1 MVSYFTPTRHYCNRA
16 KEYLW
21 YKGIS
26 DMYYAVNKDIYEAK
40 EMIDKSG
47 SKWVSPVTT
56 INDQVAVV
64 FNQSRL
70 DELLSK

>member
-1 MVSYFTPTRHYCNRA
+1 
-16 KEYLW
+16 
-21 YKGIS
+21 
-26 DMYYAVNKDIYEAK
+26 MYYAVNKDIYEAK

-47 SKWVSPVTT
+47 SKWVSPVIT

>member
-1 MVSYFTPTRHYCNRA
+1 MTSDI
-16 KEYLW
+16 KEYLS

-26 DMYYAVNKDIYEAK
+26 DMYYAVNKDTYEAK

-47 SKWVSPVTT
+47 SKWVSPVIT
-56 INDQVAVV
+56 INDQVVVV

-70 DELLSK
+70 DGLLSK

>member
-1 MVSYFTPTRHYCNRA
+1 MSYIDYDVA
-16 KEYLW
+16 KDKER
-21 YKGIS
+21 I
-26 DMYYAVNKDIYEAK
+26 K

-47 SKWVSPVTT
+47 SKWVSPMIT
-56 INDQVAVV
+56 INDHVAVV

>member
-1 MVSYFTPTRHYCNRA
+1 M
-16 KEYLW
+16 LL
-21 YKGIS
+21 I
-26 DMYYAVNKDIYEAK
+26 KDIYEAK

-47 SKWVSPVTT
+47 SKWASPVIA

>member
-1 MVSYFTPTRHYCNRA
+1 
-16 KEYLW
+16 
-21 YKGIS
+21 
-26 DMYYAVNKDIYEAK
+26 MYYAVNKDIYEAK